1 MSHSIAVVT
10 GAGAGVGRATARALG
25 RAGFDVALLGRS
37 EVRLQAA
44 AKALEQAAARAL
56 CVPVDVSDASAVE
69 AAADHVE
76 AELGPIALWVNCA
89 GATVI
94 GPVAE
99 LDAAEL
105 RRATEVTYLGT
116 VHGTMAALRRMRRRG
131 KGVIVNLDLAPRLQ
145 GLPMQAA
152 EGGARAAVR
161 GFCESLRAE
170 LLHDGDRIRVALVHL
185 PGLNTPR
192 YGWTRNLTG
201 RLLRPVAPV
210 YEPEVA
216 GEAICRAAFY
226 DCDQVW
232 IGLGGQ
238 VTRALN
244 AFLPRMMRRRRAR
257 LGYYAQ
263 MENLRAAADA
273 PSDLEASVA
282 GSFSVHGHFD
292 QETRKA
298 TSLTPVF
305 LCAPLPGFVKWIAGG
320 VAGLGLAG
328 FMLRKGVGKR
338 ERQDS

>member
-25 RAGFDVALLGRS
+25 RAGFDVALLGRN
-37 EVRLQAA
+37 ETRLSAA
-44 AKALEQAAARAL
+44 AVALERAGARAL
-56 CVPVDVSDASAVE
+56 CVPVDVSDAAAVE
-69 AAADHVE
+69 AAADRVE
-76 AELGPIALWVNCA
+76 AELGPVALWVNCA
-89 GATVI
+89 GATVT

-99 LDAAEL
+99 LDAADV

-116 VHGTMAALRRMRRRG
+116 VYGTMAALRRMRRRG

-145 GLPMQAA
+145 SLPMQAA
-152 EGGARAAVR
+152 ESGARGAVR
-161 GFCESLRAE
+161 GFCESLRTE
-170 LLHDGDRIRVALVHL
+170 ILHDGDRIRVALVHL
-185 PGLNTPR
+185 PALNTPR

-226 DCDQVW
+226 DCDEVW
-232 IGLGGQ
+232 IGVGGQ

-263 MENLRAAADA
+263 MESMRAAADA
-273 PSDLEASVA
+273 PSDLDVSVP
-282 GSFSVHGHFD
+282 GSFSAHGHFD

-305 LCAPLPGFVKWIAGG
+305 LCAPLPRFAKWLVAGAGG
-320 VAGLGLAG
+320 LGMAAGLWHYRGG
-328 FMLRKGVGKR
+328 RR
-338 ERQDS
+338 ER